1 MQNARDV
8 LSQIVQEELTAQKV
22 GKSYLG
28 SQGVIDG
35 LTQEATFTFNDMLR
49 TISPKMEAKFFNASN
64 DMYIQDLLTEGTLRD
79 QTPVTRDME
88 LGVGMFEIEVPKGGL
103 FGNGTEKKMV
113 EASVRDLL
121 NQSYWEGQGYDPVY
135 AYNKVRENILIYAI
149 ARALKPTGRLNVDD
163 IRRASTM
170 VDLTG
175 VRSSQGVLAKLRA
188 VDNRLNQGQTT
199 IIQTLGDVKIKLE
212 NDEPKSLSVEDI
224 INQGVGAN

>member
-1 MQNARDV
+1 
-8 LSQIVQEELTAQKV
+8 
-22 GKSYLG
+22 
-28 SQGVIDG
+28 
-35 LTQEATFTFNDMLR
+35 
-49 TISPKMEAKFFNASN
+49 
-64 DMYIQDLLTEGTLRD
+64 
-79 QTPVTRDME
+79 ME
-88 LGVGMFEIEVPKGGL
+88 LGVGMFEIEVPKKGL
-103 FGNGTEKKMV
+103 FGEGTEKKMV

-212 NDEPKSLSVEDI
+212 NDGPKSLSVEDI
-224 INQGVGAN
+224 INQGVGQN